1 MSHDDDHSRPA
12 GIGLAFAGIGVSIFA
27 IIDNRRQRTQR
38 EKAVIAAHAT
48 FEHVYELPIGIKP
61 VVATV
66 RVPAIDD
73 GLSAISEDHKK
84 LNAL

>member
-27 IIDNRRQRTQR
+27 IVDNRRKRTQR

-48 FEHVYELPIGIKP
+48 FEHVHELLIALNQWLQQSASPRST
-61 VVATV
+61 TV
-66 RVPAIDD
+66 CQLLAKTAK
-73 GLSAISEDHKK
+73 S
-84 LNAL
+84 